1 VKAESSLRILAL
13 VADAFAGH
21 GGIAEY
27 NRHLLSTLAAC
38 DPIGEVIVLPRLHAK
53 WSGPLPSGVVQLRPV
68 PGRIA
73 YSLTALRTAISRRI
87 DVVFCGHIFMTP
99 LAAAIAKLL
108 RIPLWVQVH
117 GIEAWEELSGLHRR
131 SVEAA
136 ALVTSVSR
144 YTRGRLLAWV
154 GIDPA
159 RVRVLPNT
167 MDPRFQP
174 GPKPAYLLDRHSV
187 WGRKVIITVSR
198 LAKSERYKG
207 HDRVIGVL
215 PEILLVY
222 PDAIYLIVGEGD
234 DRPRLE
240 SLSAALGLTEK
251 VKFVG
256 QVTSE
261 ELPDYFRL
269 ADVFVMPSTGEGFGI
284 AFLEALACGIP
295 VIGGNQDGSLDAL
308 CDSAIGTAIR
318 PEDREELASAIK
330 AALGNPV
337 RDGNRVERFILNA
350 FSTHAGAL
358 LASICQVKNS
368 VPSRDLF
375 TVKQLVGGARS

>member
-1 VKAESSLRILAL
+1 VAANPSLRILAL

-53 WSGPLPSGVVQLRPV
+53 WSGPLIPSRVVQLRPV
-68 PGRIA
+68 PDRFA
-73 YSLTALRTAISRRI
+73 YSLTALRAAITRRI
-87 DVVFCGHIFMTP
+87 DVVFCGHLFMAP
-99 LAAAIAKLL
+99 LGAVIAKLL

-117 GIEAWEELSGLHRR
+117 GVEAWEELSELHRR

-144 YTRGRLLAWV
+144 YTRRRLLEWV

-167 MDPRFQP
+167 WDLRFQP

-198 LAKSERYKG
+198 LASSERYKG

-215 PEILLVY
+215 PEILLGY
-222 PDAIYLIVGEGD
+222 PDAIYIIVGEGD

-240 SLSAALGLTEK
+240 MLSAALGLTEK

-269 ADVFVMPSTGEGFGI
+269 ADVFVMPSSGEGFGI

-308 CDSAIGTAIR
+308 CDSAIGSAIN
-318 PEDREELASAIK
+318 PEDRDELASAIK
-330 AALGNPV
+330 AALANPV
-337 RDGNRVERFILNA
+337 PHGNRAERFRPSA
-350 FSTHAGAL
+350 FSAHAGAL
-358 LASICQVKNS
+358 LASICQVKNV
-368 VPSRDLF
+368 VPSREIS
-375 TVKQLVGGARS
+375 VKQLVGGRS